1 VTSARIVLDVL
12 ASPFANTD
20 KLLLTLTLAFAIVGV
35 TCLVLARLPG
45 ALNVY
50 VAGMLLLPFFSAILG
65 PRPRFVLSAF
75 PIFIALAIKLRTS
88 TFVAL
93 LALSAALTPL
103 LLIYY
108 TYTFLE
114 AAPGTIAP

>member
-1 VTSARIVLDVL
+1 
-12 ASPFANTD
+12 
-20 KLLLTLTLAFAIVGV
+20 
-35 TCLVLARLPG
+35 
-45 ALNVY
+45 
-50 VAGMLLLPFFSAILG
+50 
-65 PRPRFVLSAF
+65 VLSAF